1 MDFTRLLD
9 AVHRLLHKYRE
20 ASVAQLKRF
29 FLYWWCLDSKIDSGD
44 FIRGVCRV
52 DLGCS
57 KMTSSKPTTQKNQ
70 MILLYAA
77 LLGLL
82 PALEF
87 CDRGRLSTR
96 GFAVKWMLLSIFSGL
111 FYYIDLPALSAY
123 GIGEGSW
130 CLLVVLLVGN
140 VVWHFMTDGK
150 PGVPVLLA
158 LLVGL
163 FLGVFELSSWPIF
176 RAGDLSSNIGAVE
189 RKEWN
194 QSMAP
199 VDPKHI
205 RLVSAEQAE
214 WIGAKALGDGLG
226 SVYHPGRYS
235 LQKIGDRLYWVAA
248 LDFQG
253 FRRWMS
259 ANSAP
264 GAIVVD
270 AHDPTT
276 PARLVQK
283 DASGK
288 ELKLR
293 FTPKAFFGKN
303 LERHVYM
310 SGYSRYELQGWH
322 LEFDDEYRPFWI
334 VTALKPTIGFSGEKP
349 AKVLTVDPETGA
361 VTEYALD
368 TAPVWID
375 RVIPEQVAVNN
386 LTWWGRYRKGWWAS
400 FVGAQN
406 LLEPSALNKEA
417 AWLVY
422 GQDGRCYWYAGLT
435 SISDRDDT
443 LLGYTLTD
451 TRSGKTTEYHVS
463 GTTAGTANAAVSAAA
478 AKVSNFRGY
487 HPTQPIPY
495 NIYGHLAYVVP
506 IVNENH
512 LFQRVAIVDVTCQK
526 VALGED
532 KSSAL
537 LEFKQLL
544 SGASGNGASPTLDAS
559 SKTFT
564 FKVER
569 ASESVRN
576 GNSTVYLYTSQQP
589 GRTFFGT
596 AQQGHQLFLTQEGD
610 VVTIKFLDTEESL
623 IPIQELTNPS
633 LNKR

>member
-1 MDFTRLLD
+1 
-9 AVHRLLHKYRE
+9 
-20 ASVAQLKRF
+20 
-29 FLYWWCLDSKIDSGD
+29 
-44 FIRGVCRV
+44 
-52 DLGCS
+52 
-57 KMTSSKPTTQKNQ
+57 
-70 MILLYAA
+70 MIVLYAA

-87 CDRGRLSTR
+87 CDRGRFSTVGFVIKWIVLS
-96 GFAVKWMLLSIFSGL
+96 FCCGL
-111 FYYIDLPALSAY
+111 VYYIGLPAFSAFVL
-123 GIGEGSW
+123 GEATW
-130 CLLVVLLVGN
+130 WILAVLLVGN
-140 VVWHFMTDGK
+140 VGWHLVTDGK
-150 PGVPVLLA
+150 PGVPALLA

-163 FLGVFELSSWPIF
+163 SLGVFKVSSWPVF
-176 RAGDLSSNIGAVE
+176 RAGGLSSNIGTVE

-194 QSMAP
+194 HSMAP

-205 RLVSAEQAE
+205 RLVSAEQAQ

-226 SVYHPGRYS
+226 SVYHPGLYS
-235 LQKIGDRLYWVAA
+235 LQKIGDRLFWVAA

-253 FRRWMS
+253 YRRWMS
-259 ANSAP
+259 ADSAP

-270 AHDPTT
+270 AHDPMA

-283 DASGK
+283 DAAAK
-288 ELKLR
+288 ELKLK
-293 FTPKAFFGKN
+293 FTPGAFFSRN
-303 LERHVYM
+303 LHRHVYT
-310 SGYSRYELQGWH
+310 SGYASYELEGWH
-322 LEFDDEYRPFWI
+322 LEFNDQYQPFWI
-334 VTALKPTIGFSGEKP
+334 VTALKPSIGFSGEKP
-349 AKVLTVDPETGA
+349 AKVLTVDPETGS
-361 VTEYALD
+361 VNEYGLD
-368 TAPVWID
+368 NAPAWID
-375 RVIPEQVAVNN
+375 RIIPERVAVNN
-386 LTWWGRYRKGWWAS
+386 LTWWGLYRKGWLAS

-406 LLEPSALNKEA
+406 LVEPTALNEEA

-435 SISDRDDT
+435 STSDRDDT

-559 SKTFT
+559 AKMLT

-569 ASESVRN
+569 KSESVRN

-589 GRTFFGT
+589 GRTFFGS
-596 AQQGHQLFLTQEGD
+596 AQQGHQLFLTREGD
-610 VVTIKFLDTEESL
+610 VVTITFLDTDEAL
-623 IPIQELTNPS
+623 IPIQEIKNPS